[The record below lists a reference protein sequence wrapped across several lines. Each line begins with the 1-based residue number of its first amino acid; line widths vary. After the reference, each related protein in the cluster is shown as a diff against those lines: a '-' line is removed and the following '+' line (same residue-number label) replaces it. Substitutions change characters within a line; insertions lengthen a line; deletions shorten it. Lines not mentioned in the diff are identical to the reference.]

1 MRLKKGLLIS
11 EENVTDLDYIQRKIV
26 MTISLLTFA
35 LLLLLGI
42 SDVFLGMSPVIVWI
56 KIGIAFPFLATY
68 FLISRYGRAQMALNI
83 LLFLAHVVIM
93 FNFLYNDGSNGPTIY
108 AFFLVLVVSA
118 LLIRGWAKVAWFI
131 GSFAMFFL
139 LFYGEVRG
147 FLIVEHYYEGAE
159 SQFTDHAVTILWISL
174 FVFTV
179 LHFFIR
185 SYQNQNKVLNEIKQ
199 RQEQTLEE
207 VKTLNDQK
215 NRLIAI
221 LSHDLKNPIGMLH
234 MTLGMLDKGFFEQGE
249 MEQIFGDLKNQ
260 SFHLNK
266 VLNNTL
272 SWVMT
277 ELGDSPNE
285 VHETSVEELTMEIQD
300 MMMVQAMEKNQKIEV
315 SLSGKDITIP
325 LESNEVKIILKN
337 LLDNAI
343 KFAPLNSKINL
354 DLTIDRNRISWAVS
368 NEGTVISPS
377 DQNDLFLFRA
387 RTSYGTKREKGTG
400 IGLPLCKRIADKISY
415 ELDYRLTPDQKNCFI
430 LSKNLT
436 RMH

>member
-1 MRLKKGLLIS
+1 MLLKKGLLIS
-11 EENVTDLDYIQRKIV
+11 EENVTNLEYIQRQIV
-26 MTISLLTFA
+26 MTFSLLTFV

-42 SDVFLGMSPVIVWI
+42 SDFFLGMSPVIVWI
-56 KIGIAFPFLATY
+56 KIGLAFPFLAAY
-68 FLISRYGRAQMALNI
+68 FLISKYGKAQVALNI
-83 LLFLAHVVIM
+83 LLFLAHAVIG

-108 AFFLVLVVSA
+108 AFFLVLVISA

-131 GSFAMFFL
+131 GSFVMFFL
-139 LFYGEVRG
+139 LFYGEAQG

-234 MTLGMLDKGFFEQGE
+234 MTLGMVDKGFFEPGE
-249 MEQIFGDLKNQ
+249 MEQILGNLKNQ

-277 ELGDSPNE
+277 ELEDRPNE
-285 VHETSVEELTMEIQD
+285 VHETSVEELTEEIKD
-300 MMMVQAMEKNQKIEV
+300 MMMVQAMEKNQTIDV
-315 SLSGKDITIP
+315 SVSGTDITLP
-325 LESNEVKIILKN
+325 LESNEIKIILKN

-343 KFAPLNSKINL
+343 KFAPLNSTVTLNL
-354 DLTIDRNRISWAVS
+354 AIDSDKISWKVS
-368 NEGTVISPS
+368 NEGAVISLA
-377 DQNDLFLFRA
+377 DQKELFLFRA
-387 RTSYGTKREKGTG
+387 RTSYGTKKEKGTG

-415 ELDYRLTPDQKNCFI
+415 ELNYTVTQDQKNCFI
-430 LSKNLT
+430 LSKKLS
-436 RMH
+436 